1 MKDQHGKRHTVGQL
15 AKLAGVSTRTLRYYE
30 DRGLLSPARDA
41 SGYRS
46 YGDHD
51 VRRLAQ
57 IVAMRACGLPL
68 TTIGR
73 MFDDPSVDVHGS
85 LVEHLSTLRMQGA
98 SLEDAIARTEAAIAA
113 IERIDGME
121 GKDAFEAL
129 KAEGLQ
135 RFEDTFGT
143 EARERYGDDAIEAAN
158 ERMMSLT
165 RDEWDA
171 KELLE
176 ESIKVQLRLAL
187 AEGDASGEAAAEL
200 ARMHERWIRMH
211 WAHGYSREAH
221 LGLAHGYL
229 ADSRFRDYYDGACGE
244 GATDFLVEALEA
256 NLQE

>member
-1 MKDQHGKRHTVGQL
+1 MGKQPKGRFTIGQL
-15 AKLAGVSTRTLRYYE
+15 AELAGVSTRTLRYYE
-30 DRGLLSPARDA
+30 DRGLLSPARDS

-46 YGDHD
+46 YGNQD
-51 VRRLAQ
+51 VKRLAQ
-57 IVAMRACGLPL
+57 IIAMRACGLPL

-73 MFDDPSVDVHGS
+73 MFDDPAADVRGS

-98 SLEDAIARTEAAIAA
+98 SLKDAMARTEAAIAA

-121 GKDAFEAL
+121 GKDAFESL

-135 RFEDTFGT
+135 RFEDEFGK
-143 EARERYGDDAIEAAN
+143 EARERYGEDVIEAAN

-176 ESIKVQLRLAL
+176 ESVKVQLRLAM
-187 AEGDASGEAAAEL
+187 ADGDVKGEAAAAL

-211 WAHGYSREAH
+211 WAHGYSKEAH
-221 LGLAHGYL
+221 LGLARGYL

-244 GATDFLVEALEA
+244 GATDFLVLALEE
-256 NLQE
+256 NL